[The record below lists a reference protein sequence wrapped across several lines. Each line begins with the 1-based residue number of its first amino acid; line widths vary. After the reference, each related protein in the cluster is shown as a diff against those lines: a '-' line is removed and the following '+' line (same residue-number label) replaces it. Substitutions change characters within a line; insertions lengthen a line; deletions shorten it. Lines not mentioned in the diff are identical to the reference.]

1 MDFVFVFFLGSI
13 GGSFANVCIYR
24 MPKEQSV
31 VWKGSY
37 CFKCKKNIAWYDNI
51 PLFSYFHLFGKCRKC
66 KKSIPLQYFLV
77 EFIAAISFL
86 IFYSLFGIST
96 LTLYF
101 MIFGIISIIIIFIDL
116 KHFIIP
122 DSLNFILIFVGIAK
136 VFDPTL
142 QFSFLPNIQQ
152 SLLGGLTGYGI
163 IYLLIYFYYKIKKIE
178 AMGLGDAK
186 LLAAL
191 GCWFGWQSIFFILFF
206 ASVIALLLILPSL
219 LRQTRTLKSKI
230 PFGPYLLL
238 GSITY
243 LGLYNYIF

>member
-1 MDFVFVFFLGSI
+1 
-13 GGSFANVCIYR
+13 
-24 MPKEQSV
+24 
-31 VWKGSY
+31 
-37 CFKCKKNIAWYDNI
+37 
-51 PLFSYFHLFGKCRKC
+51 
-66 KKSIPLQYFLV
+66 
-77 EFIAAISFL
+77 
-86 IFYSLFGIST
+86 
-96 LTLYF
+96 